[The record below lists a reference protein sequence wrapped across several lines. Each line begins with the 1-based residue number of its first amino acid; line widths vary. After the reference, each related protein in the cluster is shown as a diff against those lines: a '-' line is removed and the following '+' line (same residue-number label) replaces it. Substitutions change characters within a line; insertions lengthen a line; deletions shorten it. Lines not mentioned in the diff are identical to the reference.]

1 MKKITIENLIADDA
15 CDSGIKFAK
24 AALDAGL
31 DPAMETIRQGVF
43 NYFKWLV
50 VEGYDLEHLRTPNFT
65 WDSCGIITSVSDASD
80 GTSASGFKG
89 KSTSGDRGT
98 SISGED
104 GTSISGFKGKSTSG
118 KRGTS
123 ISGSC
128 GTSISGEDGTS
139 ISGFKGKSTSCNRGT
154 SISGSYGTS
163 ISYESGTCASGN
175 KGTLIIKFWDGQ
187 RSRFRMAYVG
197 EDGILPDVHY
207 KLDDN
212 GDFVRAE

>member
-1 MKKITIENLIADDA
+1 
-15 CDSGIKFAK
+15 
-24 AALDAGL
+24 
-31 DPAMETIRQGVF
+31 METIRQGVF
-43 NYFKWLV
+43 NYFEWLV

-65 WDSCGIITSVSDASD
+65 WDSCGIITSVSDVCG
-80 GTSASGFKG
+80 GTSASGFRG
-89 KSTSGDRGT
+89 KSTSGNRGT

-104 GTSISGFKGKSTSG
+104 GTSTSG
-118 KRGTS
+118 DCGTS
-123 ISGSC
+123 ISGSYGTSVSGDFGTSTSGDC

-139 ISGFKGKSTSCNRGT
+139 TSGRDGT

-163 ISYESGTCASGN
+163 ISNGSGTCASGS

-207 KLDDN
+207 KLDHN
-212 GDFVRAE
+212 GNFVEAE